1 VNEIKQ
7 KKKNPQIEHPARF
20 TDGTGSFFSFSM
32 AKKNKPEYPQDWT
45 DTVET
50 RNGINQNANATNF
63 DKFVGQ
69 PSGPRS
75 VTGE

>member
-1 VNEIKQ
+1 
-7 KKKNPQIEHPARF
+7 
-20 TDGTGSFFSFSM
+20 M
-32 AKKNKPEYPQDWT
+32 AKKINPNTPKT
-45 DTVET
+45 GHSVET
-50 RNGINQNANATNF
+50 RNGINQNANAANF